1 MIYKIESDENKI
13 VKYVNKLKNPK
24 YIKEEKKFII
34 EGFHLLEM
42 ANLEDIDF
50 VLTLEKLDLDS
61 SINQYIVNE
70 KIMKKLSINKSFSK
84 VIAVCKI
91 RNNQKI
97 EGDLILYLDNLQD
110 PGNIGTILRTALA
123 FNIKTIISTSL
134 VTFYNQKTIQS
145 SQGAIF
151 HLNLLKG
158 DDKILFG
165 LKKDYKLIAT
175 SLNENTIDLRE
186 FNWPNKVVLIVGNEG
201 NGVSKEI
208 LNMADATIK
217 IPIEN
222 IDSLNVGIATAILIY
237 NFKTTK

>member
-84 VIAVCKI
+84 VIAVCRI

-165 LKKDYKLIAT
+165 LKNDYKLIAT

-186 FNWPNKVVLIVGNEG
+186 YNWPNKVVLIVGNEG

-208 LNMADATIK
+208 LNMADSTIK

>member
-84 VIAVCKI
+84 VIAVCRI
-91 RNNQKI
+91 RNNEKI

-165 LKKDYKLIAT
+165 LKNDYKLIAT

-208 LNMADATIK
+208 LNMADSTIK

>member
-84 VIAVCKI
+84 VIAVCRI
-91 RNNQKI
+91 RNNEKI

-208 LNMADATIK
+208 LNMADSTIK

>member
-208 LNMADATIK
+208 LNMADSTIK